1 MWRPLSIASYAL
13 LVPRTEAYGG
23 SSQVSNAGGDNTVA
37 VAVTVSIGLV
47 LLLVVGY
54 WLYHNGCARSPG
66 QIQERGYLCCCLVK
80 KPKFQVGD
88 WVSVVRD
95 GNQLRRKT
103 LGQVTEVGSK
113 TFGSAEGSTRT
124 FFYSIKFP
132 SSSPAAD
139 QREEW
144 LTPAAAPTED
154 VHLASP

>member
-1 MWRPLSIASYAL
+1 MWRPLSVASYAL

-23 SSQVSNAGGDNTVA
+23 SSTSNAGGEDTVVAA
-37 VAVTVSIGLV
+37 VGASVGLV

-54 WLYHNGCARSPG
+54 WVYHNGCARSPG

-95 GNQLRRKT
+95 GNSLRRKT

-113 TFGSAEGSTRT
+113 TNGEGPRM

-139 QREEW
+139 QWEEW